1 MIYQRLTWISSS
13 HNLAHNNNNMAYY
26 SDIHAFV
33 AASARIARS
42 FSWRDARDA
51 LWNNYINVHLDDYQI
66 IFGYTED
73 GLVSPSESPCLKF
86 DVLNK
91 ETEESVA
98 RVFLYKFE
106 GDRDDLPII
115 PPSKVDRIASMITD
129 AILRDEEQQE

>member
-1 MIYQRLTWISSS
+1 MIFKICRPDLSS
-13 HNLAHNNNNMAYY
+13 HPSVRMAYY

-51 LWNNYINVHLDDYQI
+51 LWNNYINIHLDDYQI

-73 GLVSPSESPCLKF
+73 GLVSPSEPPCLKF

-91 ETEESVA
+91 ETEEFVA

-115 PPSKVDRIASMITD
+115 SPSNVDRIASMITD

>member
-1 MIYQRLTWISSS
+1 
-13 HNLAHNNNNMAYY
+13 MAYY
-26 SDIHAFV
+26 SEISDFV
-33 AASARIARS
+33 FASARIARS

-51 LWNNYINVHLDDYQI
+51 LWNNYINVHLDDYHI

-91 ETEESVA
+91 ETEEFVA

-129 AILRDEEQQE
+129 AILRDQEQQE